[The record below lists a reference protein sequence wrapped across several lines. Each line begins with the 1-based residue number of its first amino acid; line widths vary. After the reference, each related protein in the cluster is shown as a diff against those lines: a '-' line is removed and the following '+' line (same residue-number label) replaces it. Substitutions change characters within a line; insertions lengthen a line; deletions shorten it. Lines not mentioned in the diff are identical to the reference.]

1 MLVAFIYYLIL
12 DKTLNDMHEFK
23 YQRNLMGAGGCEA
36 SAFKAFGYKVTGL
49 AYPLGNWHNRGSKKV
64 EEEYN
69 EALLMDDEE
78 LIQEK
83 KLQLQ
88 AYQSSLTLT
97 AYMFEEVDEVS
108 T

>member
-1 MLVAFIYYLIL
+1 MSGRYKIDCGPFAKTRKDVDNFCHNLYLSYAMRECAIQ
-12 DKTLNDMHEFK
+12 M
-23 YQRNLMGAGGCEA
+23 
-36 SAFKAFGYKVTGL
+36 
-49 AYPLGNWHNRGSKKV
+49 KKV

-69 EALLMDDEE
+69 EALLKDDKE

-83 KLQLQ
+83 KIQLQ

-97 AYMFEEVDEVS
+97 AYMFDEVDEIS

>member
-1 MLVAFIYYLIL
+1 MSRRPTIDCGPFAQTRENVDNFCHNLYLSYAMAECAL
-12 DKTLNDMHEFK
+12 QL
-23 YQRNLMGAGGCEA
+23 
-36 SAFKAFGYKVTGL
+36 
-49 AYPLGNWHNRGSKKV
+49 KKV

-69 EALLMDDEE
+69 EALLKDDKE

-83 KLQLQ
+83 KIQLQ

-97 AYMFEEVDEVS
+97 AHMFDEVDEIS

>member
-1 MLVAFIYYLIL
+1 MSGRFKIDCGPFAQTREDVNNFCHNLYLSYAMSECAL
-12 DKTLNDMHEFK
+12 QL
-23 YQRNLMGAGGCEA
+23 
-36 SAFKAFGYKVTGL
+36 
-49 AYPLGNWHNRGSKKV
+49 KKV